1 MACGILHGRTL
12 RIDKSGRIVVPK
24 AIRERLGLKP
34 RMESEVLEQSGG
46 VLLRPVEQRPPM
58 VRVEGLWVRQG
69 VAQPGTAW
77 DRALEAMRKE
87 RIQSV
92 LKANR

>member
-1 MACGILHGRTL
+1 
-12 RIDKSGRIVVPK
+12 
-24 AIRERLGLKP
+24 
-34 RMESEVLEQSGG
+34 MELEALEQPGG

-58 VRVEGLWVRQG
+58 VRVEGLWVHQG